1 MSNSPEQP
9 EKMESRENL
18 NEAVRQGEKLLLS
31 LERELADLDRL
42 KELEAD
48 LSFEEY
54 QKSITAHIDLKED
67 EIRAIWDV
75 IAFLKTCQG
84 QEAKETEVAK
94 LAAEAEK
101 LLEELRAELKNLL
114 EIQTKG
120 INFDLET
127 YQQIIEKEIT
137 RKKGQIEI
145 LQLLLKNLK
154 ELE

>member
-18 NEAVRQGEKLLLS
+18 NEAIRQGEKLLLS
-31 LERELADLDRL
+31 LEGELADLDRL

>member
-9 EKMESRENL
+9 EKMEGRENL
-18 NEAVRQGEKLLLS
+18 NEAIRQGEKLLLS
-31 LERELADLDRL
+31 LEGELADLDRL

-127 YQQIIEKEIT
+127 YQQIIEKEIA